1 MHHRQLTYT
10 SIYRFLDLKQETAS
24 NITWFCCQGFA
35 AVGTTIS
42 SRLNAYDHLLE
53 ETVTDP
59 SKLRLDDFQQT
70 KHSDLKNTTLL
81 YSYPDDEEDEAEDDT
96 SLEIDISSQVENYFC
111 DTPSQLQHY
120 NEMQWHS
127 CYGQQIF
134 YHVTL
139 WTNPVLDFI
148 VYIHLSVALAYCIET
163 AKDIIKLFIYRTGCL
178 IIQIL

>member
-1 MHHRQLTYT
+1 MYHRQLTYT

-120 NEMQWHS
+120 NEMQ
-127 CYGQQIF
+127 
-134 YHVTL
+134 
-139 WTNPVLDFI
+139 
-148 VYIHLSVALAYCIET
+148 
-163 AKDIIKLFIYRTGCL
+163 
-178 IIQIL
+178 